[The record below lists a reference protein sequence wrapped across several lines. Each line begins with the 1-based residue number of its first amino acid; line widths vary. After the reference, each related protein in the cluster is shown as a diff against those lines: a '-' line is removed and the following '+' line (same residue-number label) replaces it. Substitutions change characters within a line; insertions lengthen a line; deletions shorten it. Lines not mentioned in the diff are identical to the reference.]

1 MPTVENPNLI
11 LSTLNNTTTIR
22 VTYNARFT
30 PFERQ
35 LAGLGMRWHEHINV
49 FGMDA
54 SSETHL
60 LDTEPPLFPR
70 ANLAVTVGAGDQ
82 VIARDVS
89 QPVTRT
95 SLNEDAAAGDDDEI
109 LCRIKIHTEDVPQD
123 FSAEL
128 STPQRS
134 LPSN

>member
-1 MPTVENPNLI
+1 MPTVENPNL
-11 LSTLNNTTTIR
+11 TLTTVNSNTTIR

-49 FGMDA
+49 FGIDTG
-54 SSETHL
+54 SETHL
-60 LDTEPPLFPR
+60 HNTEPPLFPR

-82 VIARDVS
+82 VIARSVS
-89 QPVTRT
+89 QTVTRT
-95 SLNEDAAAGDDDEI
+95 SLNEDATAGDDDEI
-109 LCRIKIHTEDVPQD
+109 LCRIKLHTEDVPQD

-128 STPQRS
+128 STPTRS
-134 LPSN
+134 LLST